1 MKFTLQNSFLL
12 KFTDLGLLLL
22 NGRVL
27 GGRPAGLRLP
37 LVRVPGRRQG
47 GTEAGRTGAGL
58 PARGQ
63 RCALPSAAVWG
74 CSTPH
79 PWSCLVGEFTR
90 LLRPPATAACRWG
103 MPGCASCPAHGP
115 TPHLRPSAVSP
126 ALIPFSLSRWLSV
139 LLFLLFSVLVG
150 TELFTLFIIDYIWGI
165 FPLIQ

>member
-22 NGRVL
+22 NGCVL
-27 GGRPAGLRLP
+27 GGRPAGP

-47 GTEAGRTGAGL
+47 GKKAGRTGAGL

-63 RCALPSAAVWG
+63 RC
-74 CSTPH
+74 
-79 PWSCLVGEFTR
+79 LVGEFTR
-90 LLRPPATAACRWG
+90 LLRPPAPAACRWG

-126 ALIPFSLSRWLSV
+126 AHIPFSLSRWLSV